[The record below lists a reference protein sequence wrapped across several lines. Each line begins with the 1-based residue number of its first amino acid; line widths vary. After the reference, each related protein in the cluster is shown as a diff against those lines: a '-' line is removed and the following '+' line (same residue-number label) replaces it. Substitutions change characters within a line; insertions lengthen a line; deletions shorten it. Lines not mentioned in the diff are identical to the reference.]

1 MARVTVED
9 CLEKIDNRF
18 DLVMVAS
25 RRARQLQTGGKDPL
39 VPNQNDKPTVMALR
53 EIAAGLIGRSILD
66 EVEVRKSSDE
76 ELSELVQ
83 ADALLVVLE
92 AMKMEHELRAPCAGR
107 VGDLLRQI
115 GDLVAEGELLLNIEQ
130 TIQSGQGLEAKN
142 TQSFSDIPRGHSTS
156 GPAAVRP
163 DLLRLQQRQALTLDA
178 SRPEAMAKRHALGL
192 RSARENIADLCDPGS
207 FVEYGALAVAA
218 QRSRRSEDDLQRAAA
233 KLIGVLS

>member
-83 ADALLVVLE
+83 ADALRKSRQDLSITE
-92 AMKMEHELRAPCAGR
+92 AMDA
-107 VGDLLRQI
+107 DL
-115 GDLVAEGELLLNIEQ
+115 IEED
-130 TIQSGQGLEAKN
+130 EAVVTKIK
-142 TQSFSDIPRGHSTS
+142 SDDDDEETEVDAAKDDE
-156 GPAAVRP
+156 PAA
-163 DLLRLQQRQALTLDA
+163 D
-178 SRPEAMAKRHALGL
+178 E
-192 RSARENIADLCDPGS
+192 E
-207 FVEYGALAVAA
+207 
-218 QRSRRSEDDLQRAAA
+218 
-233 KLIGVLS
+233 

>member
-25 RRARQLQTGGKDPL
+25 RRAPQLQTGGKDPL

-83 ADALLVVLE
+83 ADALRKARQDLSITE
-92 AMKMEHELRAPCAGR
+92 AMDA
-107 VGDLLRQI
+107 DL
-115 GDLVAEGELLLNIEQ
+115 IEEDEEVV
-130 TIQSGQGLEAKN
+130 TKIKSDDDDEETEVDAAK
-142 TQSFSDIPRGHSTS
+142 DDE
-156 GPAAVRP
+156 PAA
-163 DLLRLQQRQALTLDA
+163 D
-178 SRPEAMAKRHALGL
+178 E
-192 RSARENIADLCDPGS
+192 E
-207 FVEYGALAVAA
+207 
-218 QRSRRSEDDLQRAAA
+218 
-233 KLIGVLS
+233 